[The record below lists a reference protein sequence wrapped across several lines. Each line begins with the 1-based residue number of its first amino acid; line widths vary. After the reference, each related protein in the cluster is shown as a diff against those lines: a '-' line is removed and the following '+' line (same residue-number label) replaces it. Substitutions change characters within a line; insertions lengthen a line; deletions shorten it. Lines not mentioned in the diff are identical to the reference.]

1 MKYGMIKKYFPF
13 KNKAKNDVVLLV
25 DVRDVDVQH
34 IPEVRKI
41 IIN

>member
-25 DVRDVDVQH
+25 DVHEGAQH